1 MPSPFPGMDPYLEGR
16 LWPDVHNGL
25 AFVIKEQLVPLV
37 SPGYVVRTDT
47 YIVKD
52 TSPEEDAGIMY
63 PDVDILRRKNNW
75 QEPEEAYHALSAL
88 PPTPPTVSIPSVH
101 FIEVRIPVVEIRG
114 QKDNR
119 LVTAIEILSPVNKR
133 KPGLAPYRKKRL
145 RLYESGV
152 HLLEID
158 LIRRGERPF
167 AYPNAPKAHYWA
179 TLVRAGSDRTDIWAF
194 NVQDPLPAVPVPL
207 QPPDQDRVLQLGQ
220 SMRLLYERSRYD
232 LSVDYLE
239 NPPRPPF
246 KDEELA
252 WMRELIQNKK

>member
-1 MPSPFPGMDPYLEGR
+1 MDPYLEGY

-25 AFVIKEQLVPLV
+25 AFVIKEQLVPQV

-52 TSPEEDAGIMY
+52 TSPEADAGIMY
-63 PDVDILRRKNNW
+63 PDVDILRRKNKLG
-75 QEPEEAYHALSAL
+75 EPEEVYHSLST
-88 PPTPPTVSIPSVH
+88 TPPTISIPIAPPV
-101 FIEVRIPVVEIRG
+101 EVRIPVVEIRD

-119 LVTAIEILSPVNKR
+119 LITAIEILSPVNKR
-133 KPGLAPYRKKRL
+133 KPGLEPYRAKRL

-179 TLVRAGSDRTDIWAF
+179 TLVRAGSGRTDIWAF

-207 QPPDQDRVLQLGQ
+207 QPPDQDRVLHLGR
-220 SMRLLYERSRYD
+220 SMQLLYERSRYD
-232 LSVDYLE
+232 LSIDYRE
-239 NPPRPPF
+239 DPPRPPF
-246 KDEELA
+246 EEEEMEWIQVL
-252 WMRELIQNKK
+252 MQNKKQGKTS